1 MRVAGPGSGGLADL
15 DGDLPDLEQHP
26 LPQLVGGRLVA
37 GPCDDGLHRALEV
50 VLLQARVAAVEVEP
64 DRRAVGLVELVPAD
78 VEREEDLVAVPEVV
92 VDLPLAAP
100 HVSGILAAFLSRR
113 REFIGEPDRVK
124 KILLENCTDLERDRL
139 LQGAGMP
146 NLVRMLVAT

>member
-1 MRVAGPGSGGLADL
+1 MDGRSKPDCVAPGEQILSCRHKWTRNAKDIDPLYYRL
-15 DGDLPDLEQHP
+15 DGTSM
-26 LPQLVGGRLVA
+26 
-37 GPCDDGLHRALEV
+37 
-50 VLLQARVAAVEVEP
+50 
-64 DRRAVGLVELVPAD
+64 
-78 VEREEDLVAVPEVV
+78 
-92 VDLPLAAP
+92 AAP